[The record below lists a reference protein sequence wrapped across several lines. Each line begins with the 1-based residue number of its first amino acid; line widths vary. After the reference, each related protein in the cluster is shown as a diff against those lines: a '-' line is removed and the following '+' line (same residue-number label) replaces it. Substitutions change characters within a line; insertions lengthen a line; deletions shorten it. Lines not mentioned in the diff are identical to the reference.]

1 MIKCNRKGETVP
13 KAKGGIN
20 MGKNIEI
27 DGRKIGDDY
36 DPVIIA
42 EIGINHEGS
51 LEVAKAMKN

>member
-13 KAKGGIN
+13 KEKGGIN

-51 LEVAKAMKN
+51 LEKKS